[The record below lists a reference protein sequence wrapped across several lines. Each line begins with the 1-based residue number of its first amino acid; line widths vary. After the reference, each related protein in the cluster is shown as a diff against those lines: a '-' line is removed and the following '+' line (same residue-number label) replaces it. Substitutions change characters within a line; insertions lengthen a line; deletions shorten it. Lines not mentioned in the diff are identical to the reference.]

1 MKAYA
6 LSALGFGILSVI
18 SMMKEKIRQNNAK
31 EPLDDPDY
39 IAEKIKYEA
48 IVDERN
54 KKLARDQQLIEEYSK
69 KLDEISKSKAMVI
82 ETLKLLKKDG
92 N

>member
-1 MKAYA
+1 
-6 LSALGFGILSVI
+6 
-18 SMMKEKIRQNNAK
+18 MKEKIRQNNAK

-54 KKLARDQQLIEEYSK
+54 KKLERDQQLIEEYSK
-69 KLDEISKSKAMVI
+69 KLDEISLAVDSLNLWVDKTASENNINI
-82 ETLKLLKKDG
+82 ELFNKEKEKLK
-92 N
+92 